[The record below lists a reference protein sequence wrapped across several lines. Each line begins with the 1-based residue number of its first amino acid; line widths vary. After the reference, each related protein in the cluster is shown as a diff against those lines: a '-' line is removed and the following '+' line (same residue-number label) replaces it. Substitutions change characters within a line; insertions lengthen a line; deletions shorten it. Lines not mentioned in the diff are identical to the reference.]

1 MRLCIV
7 FPYSVNSY
15 LLIKILHI
23 QKHLDQILP
32 SQSTNMTLLQLPKNV
47 QSNFIYSSLTALEV
61 QKC

>member
-7 FPYSVNSY
+7 LPYSVNSY
-15 LLIKILHI
+15 LLIKLLLT

-32 SQSTNMTLLQLPKNV
+32 SQSTSMTLLQLPKNV

>member
-1 MRLCIV
+1 MRLRIV

-32 SQSTNMTLLQLPKNV
+32 SQSTNITLLQLPKNV